1 MQFSVFEIKLDYE
14 FDKTPLKYLRLLTI
28 LLNLIAICLMII
40 LHVYAYI
47 VVFFGTG
54 RVRYD
59 SQGSVWPYSSHVWR
73 SLIQGNG
80 HFAGNVKKYNV

>member
-1 MQFSVFEIKLDYE
+1 
-14 FDKTPLKYLRLLTI
+14 
-28 LLNLIAICLMII
+28 MII

-80 HFAGNVKKYNV
+80 HFAGNVHKYNV